1 MFTGKSYDSIKKK
14 LKLLMNKTKNEVKE
28 KKTYDVEASIKSDV
42 HVMFT
47 QIYDTRVFNLFGD
60 REVAAMIKELK

>member
-1 MFTGKSYDSIKKK
+1 
-14 LKLLMNKTKNEVKE
+14 MNKTKNEVKE

-47 QIYDTRVFNLFGD
+47 HIYDTRVFNLFGD